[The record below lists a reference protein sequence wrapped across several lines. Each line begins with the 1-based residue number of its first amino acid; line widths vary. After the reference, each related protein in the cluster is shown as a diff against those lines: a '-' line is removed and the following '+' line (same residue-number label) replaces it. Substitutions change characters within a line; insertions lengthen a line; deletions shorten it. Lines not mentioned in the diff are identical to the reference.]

1 MGSDPVAMRT
11 FGTPQIVTSEE
22 RALLLKIARCPLIAE
37 ALQNWLPCTEI
48 VSAQQVASADRQVPE
63 GWAGNLREARVLFLS
78 SNPSISEASPGQPAD
93 AVEPS
98 PTASSTDDEIVEFIG
113 RRFDQTV
120 TPAPW
125 VRNDRS
131 LLRNGRYWPR
141 PTRFWMS
148 IRARARELLG
158 EAADPARN
166 YVMTEVVHCK
176 SKQEAGVT
184 AAARTCAQL
193 YLEGIVRLSAAP
205 LVAVVGKKAHASLQA
220 WLPSLPDPPYVVR
233 AELGGRQRTLV
244 YISHPSSWGEPKT
257 IEALHGGE
265 TLRHLRAIAQG
276 HAVQRDQAAY
286 HDRMTAPGETIARNA
301 GRPDTIPER
310 FTGQRD
316 RLTASPGRPASEPI
330 QPVPGPQPTISEIKG
345 HAVIAARETV
355 RGLPDPAIRIF
366 TGDTA
371 GRQIGDTFDSHHK
384 VNRMPCGIWT
394 ILATVESGRLTGGH
408 LPEGTRK
415 LRVNRLG

>member
-1 MGSDPVAMRT
+1 MAMRT
-11 FGTPQIVTSEE
+11 WGTPQVVTSEE

-37 ALQNWLPCTEI
+37 ALQNWRPCTEI
-48 VSAQQVASADRQVPE
+48 VSVQKVASADRQVPE
-63 GWAGNLREARVLFLS
+63 GWAGNLRDARVLFLS
-78 SNPSISEASPGQPAD
+78 SNPSISEAGPGQAAD

-120 TPAPW
+120 MPSPW

-131 LLRNGRYWPR
+131 LLRDGRYWPR
-141 PTRFWMS
+141 PTRFWVS

-193 YLEGIVRLSAAP
+193 YLEDILRLSAAP
-205 LVAVVGKKAHASLQA
+205 LVAVVGKKAHASLVA
-220 WLPSLPDPPYVVR
+220 WLPSLPDPPYVVD
-233 AELGGRQRTLV
+233 AELGGQQRKLV

-257 IEALHGGE
+257 IEALHGRE
-265 TLRHLRAIAQG
+265 TLRHLRAVAQG

-286 HDRMTAPGETIARNA
+286 HDSMTAPGETVA
-301 GRPDTIPER
+301 IPEPS
-310 FTGQRD
+310 TGQRD
-316 RLTASPGRPASEPI
+316 RLTANPGRAASEPI
-330 QPVPGPQPTISEIKG
+330 QPVPGPQPAISEMKG
-345 HAVIAARETV
+345 QAIVATRETV

-371 GRQIGDTFDSHHK
+371 GREVGDTFDSHHK
-384 VNRMPCGIWT
+384 VNQMPCGTWT
-394 ILATVESGRLTGGH
+394 IIATVESGRLTAGH

>member
-1 MGSDPVAMRT
+1 MRT
-11 FGTPQIVTSEE
+11 FGTPQVVTSEE

-37 ALQNWLPCTEI
+37 ALQNRRPCTEI
-48 VSAQQVASADRQVPE
+48 VSAQKVASADRQVPE
-63 GWAGNLREARVLFLS
+63 GWAGNLRDARVLFLS
-78 SNPSISEASPGQPAD
+78 SNPSISEAGPGQPAD

-98 PTASSTDDEIVEFIG
+98 PTASSADDEIVEFIG

-120 TPAPW
+120 TPSPW

-131 LLRNGRYWPR
+131 LLRDGRYWPR
-141 PTRFWMS
+141 PTRFWVS

-158 EAADPARN
+158 DAADPARN

-193 YLEGIVRLSAAP
+193 YLEDILRLSKAP
-205 LVAVVGKKAHASLQA
+205 LVAVVGKKAHASLEA
-220 WLPSLPDPPYVVR
+220 WLPSLPGPPYVVR

-244 YISHPSSWGEPKT
+244 YISHPSSWSEPKT
-257 IEALHGGE
+257 IEQLHGWE

-276 HAVQRDQAAY
+276 HAVDRDQAAH
-286 HDRMTAPGETIARNA
+286 HDTMTAPGQTVAVNA
-301 GRPDTIPER
+301 GRPDTIPR
-310 FTGQRD
+310 PSTGQRA
-316 RLTASPGRPASEPI
+316 RLAASPRRAASELI
-330 QPVPGPQPTISEIKG
+330 QPVPGRQLTISEIKG
-345 HAVIAARETV
+345 QAIVATRETV

-371 GRQIGDTFDSHHK
+371 GRQVGDTFDSHHK
-384 VNRMPCGIWT
+384 INRMPCGTWT
-394 ILATVESGRLTGGH
+394 IIATVEAGRLTAGH

-415 LRVNRLG
+415 LRMNRLG